1 MPRALFHVNAWRGTN
16 KQVYAVTR
24 DGRRFLV
31 NMTSQLSSGVEPLTV
46 VLNWTAAIH
55 R

>member
-1 MPRALFHVNAWRGTN
+1 MKSNRRN
-16 KQVYAVTR
+16 QVYDVTKDR
-24 DGRRFLV
+24 HRFLV
-31 NMTSQLSSGVEPLTV
+31 TTTLQKSSSAAPLTV